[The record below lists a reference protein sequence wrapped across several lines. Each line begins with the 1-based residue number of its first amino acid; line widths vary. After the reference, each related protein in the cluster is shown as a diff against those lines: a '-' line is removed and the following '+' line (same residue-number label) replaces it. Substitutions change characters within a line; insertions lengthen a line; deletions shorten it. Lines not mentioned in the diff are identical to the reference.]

1 MAEEAGDGAEEK
13 NKYSGDGVVL
23 GEMQRRGTWHLSG
36 QGNKTK
42 KKNKSL
48 ERHIGS
54 QMVALVKGHVNLAC
68 GR

>member
-36 QGNKTK
+36 QGNGK
-42 KKNKSL
+42 KISL
-48 ERHIGS
+48 ERHVGS